1 MSAATLARTVALAAR
16 GLDSLQSL
24 FALAT
29 RVYVSWQFLK
39 SGWLKISNWDQ
50 TLSLFR
56 DEYHVPLLPPALA
69 AVLGTAGELI
79 LPILLIIG
87 LAGRLSAL
95 GLFAVNAIAVI
106 SYAHVLLSK
115 GFEAAV
121 AQHYLWGFMLL
132 VLVVYGP
139 GSLSADHL
147 LGGKFGAQR
156 ERESGIGSRESR
168 EP

>member
-1 MSAATLARTVALAAR
+1 MYAAALRA
-16 GLDSLQSL
+16 LDSLQSP

-56 DEYHVPLLPPALA
+56 DEYHVPLLPPPLA

-79 LPILLIIG
+79 LPVLLIIG

-139 GSLSADHL
+139 GSLSVDHF
-147 LGGKFGAQR
+147 LGGKSGAHQQR
-156 ERESGIGSRESR
+156 KSGLRSW
-168 EP
+168 